1 MGKVLDGKGV
11 KIGGRIY
18 GVNGWGEHALALGR
32 NGVERERDQTT

>member
-1 MGKVLDGKGV
+1 MEKVLDGNGV

-32 NGVERERDQTT
+32 NRAWRVVHDFD